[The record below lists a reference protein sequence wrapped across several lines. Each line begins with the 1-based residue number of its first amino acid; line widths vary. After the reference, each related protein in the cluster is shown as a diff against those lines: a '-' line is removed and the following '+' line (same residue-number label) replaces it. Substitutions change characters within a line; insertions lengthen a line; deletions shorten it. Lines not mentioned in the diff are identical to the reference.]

1 MQASAPKHDEHPGLS
16 PMRLRHHAEASPEF
30 RTGREFRYRIV
41 IAGEIF
47 AEGTFRGDEPRGVAT
62 DISTCLFSQQRWT
75 PGAEIQILDPRDARV
90 LAVRRAERRTYRDK
104 TVTTWQHQPL
114 AEPSPLAAS
123 APARPASVAAPA
135 PA

>member
-1 MQASAPKHDEHPGLS
+1 MQASAPNHYGYPGLS
-16 PMRLRHHAEASPEF
+16 PMRLRHHDEACAAF

-41 IAGEIF
+41 IDGETF

-62 DISTCLFSQQRWT
+62 YISTCLFSEQRRT
-75 PGAEIQILDPRDARV
+75 PGAEIQVLDPRDERV
-90 LAVRRAERRTYRDK
+90 LAVRRAERRTFRDK

-135 PA
+135 LA